1 MEPQLFTDLTTLTSS
16 KLAGRKTNS
25 HSALLTRE
33 YLKARFKEHQL
44 TVIEQPFTYPSG
56 LFSKAQG
63 VNIVATKTAKD
74 TLENINTA
82 LYQEAV
88 LLIEAFIN
96 QLLTNPE
103 VFSPPLKAAT

>member
-1 MEPQLFTDLTTLTSS
+1 MGAD
-16 KLAGRKTNS
+16 NY
-25 HSALLTRE
+25 H
-33 YLKARFKEHQL
+33 H
-44 TVIEQPFTYPSG
+44 
-56 LFSKAQG
+56 
-63 VNIVATKTAKD
+63 TAKD